1 MKYEKSC
8 GAIIYKDDC
17 VLLVKHN
24 QGHISFPKGHEEYGE
39 TEQETALRE
48 VKEETGLDI
57 VLENDFREVI
67 TYSPRE
73 NVIKDVVFFI
83 GKYKGGKIVKQ
94 ESEIADIKWIKFS
107 QASLM
112 ITYKEDKEVFTKFIN
127 YIRRNNE

>member
-24 QGHISFPKGHEEYGE
+24 QGHISFPKGHEECGE

-127 YIRRNNE
+127 YIRRNYE